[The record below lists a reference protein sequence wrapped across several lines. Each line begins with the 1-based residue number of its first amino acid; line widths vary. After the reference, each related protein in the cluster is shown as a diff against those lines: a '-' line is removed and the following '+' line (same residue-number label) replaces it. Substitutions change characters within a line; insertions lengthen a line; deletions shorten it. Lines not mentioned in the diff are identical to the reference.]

1 MGNNNFMT
9 ENRPHRNKNEN
20 LKTEASMVGKG
31 EVELGKPVKLPHIR
45 KISTNTHNNVNFSRK
60 SLEGKETRVMRNS
73 NKELQLLEQ
82 THHNLLTL
90 QEIELCNERSR
101 EKEGF
106 PRINPNPLFPKERSI
121 DSIDN
126 HHRLRS
132 EKSMTKIEFTECL
145 K

>member
-1 MGNNNFMT
+1 MS

-20 LKTEASMVGKG
+20 LKTENSMLVKTG

-45 KISTNTHNNVNFSRK
+45 KISTNANNNGNFSRK

-90 QEIELCNERSR
+90 QEIELCN
-101 EKEGF
+101 
-106 PRINPNPLFPKERSI
+106 
-121 DSIDN
+121 
-126 HHRLRS
+126 
-132 EKSMTKIEFTECL
+132 
-145 K
+145 